1 MATQGRRLSRADLTP
16 VREGLVLSP
25 LSREGSSLA
34 IEVRTDSPSLPSRGS
49 PRVSNRSNASS
60 LTPSQE
66 VALIPDL
73 TKQHTSQHLASFLLQ
88 AAYDAQAIVDHHYEA
103 TYRHVDQQLEGA
115 QQLVAQ
121 RARSPQRPYPI
132 RPKNRVSTDFI
143 ILIQI
148 SLQQPSIIIFTFQT
162 KLKNSQYSPDL
173 NY

>member
-1 MATQGRRLSRADLTP
+1 LATQGKRLSRAELTP

-34 IEVRTDSPSLPSRGS
+34 IEVRTDSPSLPSRDS

-66 VALIPDL
+66 VTLLQDL
-73 TKQHTSQHLASFLLQ
+73 TNKRLTKISTSPSSFLF
-88 AAYDAQAIVDHHYEA
+88 QAIVDHHYEA
-103 TYRHVDQQLEGA
+103 TYRQVDQQLEGA

-121 RARSPQRPYPI
+121 RAWSPQRPYPI

-148 SLQQPSIIIFTFQT
+148 FLLY
-162 KLKNSQYSPDL
+162 KLN
-173 NY
+173 